1 MSRALI
7 AMAACAA
14 LSTLADSN
22 TFTGRP
28 GFFKPTPDGNT
39 SISRIVPPPDPI
51 VADTAET
58 LPEKGTVG
66 VAKEGATP
74 PVARIQPPAD
84 ERARKAEPELDR
96 SEQDNRVAMNERDRA
111 P

>member
-1 MSRALI
+1 MTRILI
-7 AMAACAA
+7 AIAACAA

-28 GFFKPTPDGNT
+28 GFFKPTPDGNS

-51 VADTAET
+51 VQDTPET
-58 LPEKGTVG
+58 LPEKVTVG
-66 VAKEGATP
+66 VVKERAAP
-74 PVARIQPPAD
+74 PVVRIEPPAD